1 VAACTQLLIA
11 GVAFIGPSQPLSL
24 LSNKAHWPT
33 FWHKGNWQNNL
44 NPTHA
49 VSRTVDAAAWMHFHK
64 RLHSGWD
71 QRDTD
76 RYMFYESINKLRT
89 HTHTFGEIM
98 PRSCQCG
105 HENWIYTRSLQEEG
119 ALLKRMV
126 RIISLKGLFDFLVVW
141 IDVFAC
147 VFCCRWAKHLRI
159 RISYRWRKNNL
170 SGRRPVKPLTAGEV
184 GSHSRRHSS
193 FFFCVWSSCVC
204 QARQSSADKDKSKG
218 LMQWPVL
225 NLDHKFR
232 HIRCQIWDGCGCN

>member
-1 VAACTQLLIA
+1 MPFPGQWTQ
-11 GVAFIGPSQPLSL
+11 QPECIST
-24 LSNKAHWPT
+24 NGYT
-33 FWHKGNWQNNL
+33 
-44 NPTHA
+44 A
-49 VSRTVDAAAWMHFHK
+49 VETRETQTGTCFMSR
-64 RLHSGWD
+64 
-71 QRDTD
+71 
-76 RYMFYESINKLRT
+76 SISCA

-193 FFFCVWSSCVC
+193 FFFVCDHHVCARPDNRQQTRIKAKDSCNG
-204 QARQSSADKDKSKG
+204 QS
-218 LMQWPVL
+218 WT
-225 NLDHKFR
+225 
-232 HIRCQIWDGCGCN
+232 